1 MIEPLQ
7 DAHTGIAVSLAS
19 ARFNHPW
26 PLENAGFW
34 RLPAFVPPNSNGVKA
49 PICCSR
55 HQRSDCAYRNGYRAT
70 VLSSELQEVTFVRS
84 DDLLKPDVMSEGIL
98 LGAGVFVFMILIV
111 LLVVVLTQVPA
122 PV

>member
-1 MIEPLQ
+1 MQ
-7 DAHTGIAVSLAS
+7 DSGVFRLSSRPKLAVSS
-19 ARFNHPW
+19 H
-26 PLENAGFW
+26 
-34 RLPAFVPPNSNGVKA
+34 
-49 PICCSR
+49 PICSSR
-55 HQRSDCAYRNGYRAT
+55 HQRSDCAYRNGYWAT

-111 LLVVVLTQVPA
+111 LLVVVLTQTAA